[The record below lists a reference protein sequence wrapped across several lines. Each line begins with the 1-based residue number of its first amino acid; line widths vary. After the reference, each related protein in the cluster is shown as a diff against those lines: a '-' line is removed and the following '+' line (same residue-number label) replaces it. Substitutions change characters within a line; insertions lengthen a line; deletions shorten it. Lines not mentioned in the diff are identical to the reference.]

1 MRRGIVSFFF
11 SFSIQKLTSPDC
23 QHTQNDPDL
32 SPDKVQG
39 KVVQVLLDTTRE
51 TRGGSDMGNGKG
63 IIKINKRMANEA
75 EWSERKI
82 NLLDRDDRRQ
92 LLTEI

>member
-1 MRRGIVSFFF
+1 M
-11 SFSIQKLTSPDC
+11 
-23 QHTQNDPDL
+23 
-32 SPDKVQG
+32 
-39 KVVQVLLDTTRE
+39 LDTTRE